1 MAAHGFKPLRH
12 LSGGEIRTSEYTIDT
27 TYSTAIYTGD
37 PVKLVADGDIE
48 LAAAGNVILGVF
60 QGVSYKK
67 SDGEVVFTKHW
78 PGAVSSGT
86 DIVALVID
94 DPMVTYS
101 VWDDGD
107 SDYLTAADIGT
118 CANHVAGSGST
129 TTGLSGDMLD
139 TSDASNSQAGFKIL
153 RKVNRPGNDFGSA
166 NGDQVEVEVY
176 VNEPFL
182 APFTAGI

>member
-78 PGAVSSGT
+78 PGAVS
-86 DIVALVID
+86 
-94 DPMVTYS
+94 
-101 VWDDGD
+101 
-107 SDYLTAADIGT
+107 
-118 CANHVAGSGST
+118 
-129 TTGLSGDMLD
+129 
-139 TSDASNSQAGFKIL
+139 
-153 RKVNRPGNDFGSA
+153 
-166 NGDQVEVEVY
+166 
-176 VNEPFL
+176 
-182 APFTAGI
+182 